1 MRKLVTLGIAG
12 LAVAGMAGFG
22 TYSVSAM
29 NAGYGQTNGNGNG
42 ATTALTS
49 KAAAVNLTAD
59 QLREQLQTKT
69 MLQVAEDQG
78 LTLEQYQA
86 KVREAA
92 QARWESHGL
101 SAEEIA
107 TRTAEQAARQADCD
121 GTGTGAQQHAGYGQH
136 RND

>member
-1 MRKLVTLGIAG
+1 MRKLVTLGITG
-12 LAVAGMAGFG
+12 LAVAGMAGLG

-29 NAGYGQTNGNGNG
+29 SAGNGQANGNGNG
-42 ATTALTS
+42 AQTALAS
-49 KAAAVNLTAD
+49 KAEAVNLTAD

-86 KVREAA
+86 KVRAAA
-92 QARWESHGL
+92 QTRWEDRGL

-107 TRTAEQAARQADCD
+107 TRTAEQTERQADCD

-136 RND
+136 RS

>member
-12 LAVAGMAGFG
+12 LAVAGMAGSG

-29 NAGYGQTNGNGNG
+29 NAGYGQANGNG
-42 ATTALTS
+42 ATAALTS
-49 KAAAVNLTAD
+49 RAAAVNLTAD

-69 MLQVAEDQG
+69 MTQIAKDQG

-92 QARWESHGL
+92 QARWEAHGL

>member
-1 MRKLVTLGIAG
+1 MRKLVTLGITG
-12 LAVAGMAGFG
+12 LAVAGMAGIG

-29 NAGYGQTNGNGNG
+29 GAGYGQANGNGNG
-42 ATTALTS
+42 AQTALTS
-49 KAAAVNLTAD
+49 KAEVVNLTAD

-86 KVREAA
+86 KVRAAA
-92 QARWESHGL
+92 QNRWEDRGL

-107 TRTAEQAARQADCD
+107 TRTADQAARQADCD
-121 GTGTGAQQHAGYGQH
+121 GTGTGAGQHTGYGQH
-136 RND
+136 RS

>member
-1 MRKLVTLGIAG
+1 MRKLLTFGIAG
-12 LAVAGMAGFG
+12 LAVAGLAGFG
-22 TYSVSAM
+22 TYSASAM
-29 NAGYGQTNGNGNG
+29 NAGYGQANGNG
-42 ATTALTS
+42 AGAQTALTS
-49 KAAAVNLTAD
+49 RATAVNLTAD

-69 MLQVAEDQG
+69 MAQIAADQG

-92 QARWESHGL
+92 QARWEAHGL

-136 RND
+136 RS